1 MAHLLDNPIYNAL
14 ASGNENLSLGNEQ
27 AKYFLPE
34 VDPFAGLK
42 ENSRADMDALYRIS
56 QAESFFILFMPGEV
70 EIPDQWK
77 IVRRMKILQMVYE
90 KPGELRAASRE
101 LVDLNESDIP
111 AMLDLTKMTNPGP
124 FLSDTIRFGNYAG
137 IFDGDRLIAM
147 AGQRLQPK
155 PFVEI
160 SAVCTHPAYIGK
172 GFASMLISDQIR
184 RITASSGIPFLHVL
198 EDNAVAIKIYQK
210 LGLAARRKITAYAI
224 RKRAVQRRSIKDIL
238 KIPGNPVNEIA
249 LIIYPHKE
257 RVYRNFDTPS
267 VRSTGYRCVLYCRL
281 EPASPRP
288 CAFMFL
294 RLKRF
299 RSILP
304 NR

>member
-34 VDPFAGLK
+34 VDPFAGLR
-42 ENSRADMDALYRIS
+42 ENSPADVDALYRIS
-56 QAESFFILFMPGEV
+56 PAESFFILFMPGEV

-101 LVDLNESDIP
+101 LVDLKESDIP

-224 RKRAVQRRSIKDIL
+224 RKRAVKPEKTRT
-238 KIPGNPVNEIA
+238 A
-249 LIIYPHKE
+249 
-257 RVYRNFDTPS
+257 
-267 VRSTGYRCVLYCRL
+267 
-281 EPASPRP
+281 
-288 CAFMFL
+288 
-294 RLKRF
+294 
-299 RSILP
+299 
-304 NR
+304 